1 MHAPHS
7 ISKNGSPNHAQ
18 YICGLQNTT
27 QDLKKICSFLCSTIW
42 TNWSIPRHHR
52 NEETTY
58 DLSFNR
64 VPFSGSEDDPTS
76 LCRSTTDTTS
86 GCPVLDSSDF
96 DDWILLSF
104 FLVIF
109 PPLSLLLDQQG
120 TMKLYLPLLL
130 VASASAFA
138 PAVPQRR
145 AFGVRP
151 LFMSEEPETGGAL
164 VPIKEETVEFT
175 AGIIGG
181 VVGYVVGGPL
191 LGVIGA
197 ATANYVCKSDGD
209 ASEIV
214 AAVSKS
220 SIQVYNYL
228 ASLDSKYEVLN
239 KAKAS
244 LEEALNKLKSNGSIE
259 PESIKKVEAALSSTQ
274 AKISE
279 INDEYDLVGAG
290 VTALGVVG
298 DLVEKAIK
306 KAGEINEEY
315 MLTSKA
321 MEALGGAVAKAKSS
335 VNSSS

>member
-1 MHAPHS
+1 
-7 ISKNGSPNHAQ
+7 
-18 YICGLQNTT
+18 
-27 QDLKKICSFLCSTIW
+27 
-42 TNWSIPRHHR
+42 
-52 NEETTY
+52 
-58 DLSFNR
+58 
-64 VPFSGSEDDPTS
+64 
-76 LCRSTTDTTS
+76 
-86 GCPVLDSSDF
+86 
-96 DDWILLSF
+96 
-104 FLVIF
+104 
-109 PPLSLLLDQQG
+109 
-120 TMKLYLPLLL
+120 
-130 VASASAFA
+130 
-138 PAVPQRR
+138 
-145 AFGVRP
+145 
-151 LFMSEEPETGGAL
+151 MSEEPETGGAL